1 MPYALFCDDAK
12 LSKSYPTE
20 ADVWKLAA
28 ESGLISDVE
37 SARGKPEPRR
47 VLDNDYEI
55 RACQAE
61 AGECPEKNE
70 RDAQEQKDFQLL
82 LKGRAV

>member
-1 MPYALFCDDAK
+1 M
-12 LSKSYPTE
+12 SKSYPTE

-37 SARGKPEPRR
+37 SARGKPAPRR

>member
-12 LSKSYPTE
+12 LSKAYPSE

-28 ESGLISDVE
+28 ESGLVTDVE
-37 SARGKPEPRR
+37 SAGGQPTPRR
-47 VLDNDYEI
+47 VLDNDYQI
-55 RACQAE
+55 RPRQAE
-61 AGECPEKNE
+61 PGESPEKNE

-82 LKGRAV
+82 LKGRSV